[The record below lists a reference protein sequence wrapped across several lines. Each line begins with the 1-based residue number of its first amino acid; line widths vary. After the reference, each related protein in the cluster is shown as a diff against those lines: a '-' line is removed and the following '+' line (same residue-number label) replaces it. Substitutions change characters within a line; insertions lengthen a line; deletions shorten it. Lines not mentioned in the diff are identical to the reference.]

1 MSVQGVADTMLSVLQ
16 VTDIKTGSVNDLI
29 TPGRNLKINGY
40 KVRVAGEHAD
50 NGYISRTRLRVKAQ
64 K

>member
-16 VTDIKTGSVNDLI
+16 VTDIKTGSVNDLL

-40 KVRVAGEHAD
+40 KVRVRASMPTTGIFREPD
-50 NGYISRTRLRVKAQ
+50 FG
-64 K
+64 